1 MQFLSKSDGKSN
13 GESDHV
19 TASLVILKT
28 YLNCYTPLSSE
39 KVTKFM
45 DLMNS
50 SPDRR
55 DCPGCDHM
63 VVGFTITCAIS
74 ANHH

>member
-1 MQFLSKSDGKSN
+1 MAVVFYWWQKPPTLQFLSKSDGKSN
-13 GESDHV
+13 GESYHV

-45 DLMNS
+45 DLMNCQNS
-50 SPDRR
+50 KRNKE
-55 DCPGCDHM
+55 
-63 VVGFTITCAIS
+63 FYQ
-74 ANHH
+74 N